1 MRGRKLAKT
10 AEDMASEPKLHVLHV
25 YETSHEQL
33 ITCKEMFL
41 SATTTGRMSANRP
54 WIGLYQMKT
63 ANVDVEKTAYAKV
76 L

>member
-33 ITCKEMFL
+33 YVQRNVFV
-41 SATTTGRMSANRP
+41 GNNNRP
-54 WIGLYQMKT
+54 
-63 ANVDVEKTAYAKV
+63 DERC
-76 L
+76 

>member
-10 AEDMASEPKLHVLHV
+10 AEDMVSEPKLHVLHV
-25 YETSHEQL
+25 QETSHEQL

-54 WIGLYQMKT
+54 WIGMKT
-63 ANVDVEKTAYAKV
+63 ANVDAEKTAYAKV